1 MVRCASWRLEPRG
14 RAPILPRHST
24 HAYPHATIY
33 ILLCADDS
41 YYVGI
46 TRKEPEQRLWEHN
59 QKLVEGYTASRTPV
73 QLMFTER
80 FERVIDAI
88 AREQQ
93 LKKWTRKKKEALI
106 RGDYEALPD
115 LASRPKR
122 T

>member
-1 MVRCASWRLEPRG
+1 VRFFSASNHEGVALCCN
-14 RAPILPRHST
+14 PRHTSPM
-24 HAYPHATIY
+24 HAYVY

-41 YYVGI
+41 YYVGS
-46 TRKEPEQRLWEHN
+46 TQKEPEQRTWEHN
-59 QKLVEGYTASRTPV
+59 ERLVEGYTSKRTPV
-73 QLMFTER
+73 KLMAAER
-80 FERVIDAI
+80 YERLVDAF

-93 LKKWTRKKKEALI
+93 VKKWSRRKKEALI